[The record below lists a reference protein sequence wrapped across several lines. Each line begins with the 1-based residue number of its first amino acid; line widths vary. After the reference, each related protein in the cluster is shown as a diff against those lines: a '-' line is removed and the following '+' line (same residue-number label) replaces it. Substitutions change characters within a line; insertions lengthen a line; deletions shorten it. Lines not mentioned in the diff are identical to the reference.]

1 MNKIFLRLFILL
13 FIFNFSNNL
22 VANDPELEWQEGDY
36 ESMMEFTEKVTLA
49 VIYHEIGHLVIDE
62 FNVPIFA
69 NEEDVAD
76 SFMSFMLIHVPED
89 YEDYESYEYWSE
101 APTKIIKGMFDY
113 YFYKILLGIDT
124 TSYYG
129 VESEYGDHST
139 DNKRLFNIACF
150 MKGANPELFESFIS
164 KRNFDTILEDKCN
177 YNYWEMS
184 DAWWELLGDNWEE
197 DLDNYEQKIFLNF
210 EDTNDEYILNFIDY
224 SKKNIEDVLKN
235 LQINLIETYS
245 MNFRYCEGDIN
256 AYYISSRNEILVCY
270 ELIDYFMGLKGE
282 VMLLRN
288 IL

>member
-1 MNKIFLRLFILL
+1 MKLNEFVGDKDDPKSL
-13 FIFNFSNNL
+13 NNTNL
-22 VANDPELEWQEGDY
+22 AL
-36 ESMMEFTEKVTLA
+36 TEKVTLA

-89 YEDYESYEYWSE
+89 YDDYESYEYWSE

-150 MKGANPELFESFIS
+150 MKGADEIS
-164 KRNFDTILEDKCN
+164 YQNYIVKRRLDNLIDDNCADTYNSMYIAWWNILED
-177 YNYWEMS
+177 YWTV
-184 DAWWELLGDNWEE
+184 
-197 DLDNYEQKIFLNF
+197 DLSTYKQKIFINYEKTTDDDWLIRYFNEISF
-210 EDTNDEYILNFIDY
+210 EAFDY
-224 SKKNIEDVLKN
+224 WLKS
-235 LQINLIETYS
+235 LQINLKKDYYLSFE
-245 MNFRYCEGDIN
+245 YCEGNVN
-256 AYYISSRNEILVCY
+256 AYYLSSESKILICY
-270 ELIDYFMGLKGE
+270 ELIEEFMSTRYEIILLKNS
-282 VMLLRN
+282 L
-288 IL
+288 